1 MLYSLHAMQQAVLAP
16 WRMAA
21 EAHAG
26 MLRHPFNLLG
36 YTLAGRSAA
45 AACEVFES
53 TTRPYDKPKFN
64 YGSVITASGRVPV
77 VETIVDSRPF
87 CDLVHF
93 ERPGHKPN
101 PADAD
106 PKLLMVAPM
115 SGHHAT
121 LLRDTVATMLPDH
134 DVYITDW
141 RDARLVP
148 LAEGDFDLDDY
159 IDHVISFL
167 HRLGP
172 NVHVMAICQPSVPVL
187 AAVALMAAEND
198 RCQPASMVL
207 MGGPIDPRANPMAPN
222 KLAEQHPIEWFE
234 RCAISRV
241 PLPHRGFMRAVYPGF
256 LQLTGFM
263 TMNLDRH
270 IDAHVNLFRHLV
282 KGDGGGAQ
290 AHREFYD
297 EYLSVM
303 DLPAEFYLQ
312 TVGRIFQKHQ
322 LARGV
327 LESRGRKVD
336 CGAIERTA
344 LMTVEGERD
353 DISGPGQ
360 TAAAHELC
368 ARLPDRKRAH
378 HLQPQVGHFG
388 VFNGRRWR
396 EQIAPKVKAFIR
408 AQDRA

>member
-1 MLYSLHAMQQAVLAP
+1 
-16 WRMAA
+16 
-21 EAHAG
+21 
-26 MLRHPFNLLG
+26 
-36 YTLAGRSAA
+36 
-45 AACEVFES
+45 
-53 TTRPYDKPKFN
+53 
-64 YGSVITASGRVPV
+64 
-77 VETIVDSRPF
+77 
-87 CDLVHF
+87 
-93 ERPGHKPN
+93 
-101 PADAD
+101 
-106 PKLLMVAPM
+106 
-115 SGHHAT
+115 
-121 LLRDTVATMLPDH
+121 
-134 DVYITDW
+134 
-141 RDARLVP
+141 
-148 LAEGDFDLDDY
+148 
-159 IDHVISFL
+159 
-167 HRLGP
+167 
-172 NVHVMAICQPSVPVL
+172 
-187 AAVALMAAEND
+187 
-198 RCQPASMVL
+198 
-207 MGGPIDPRANPMAPN
+207 
-222 KLAEQHPIEWFE
+222 
-234 RCAISRV
+234 
-241 PLPHRGFMRAVYPGF
+241 MRAVYPGF

-282 KGDGGGAQ
+282 KGDGSGAQ

-312 TVGRIFQKHQ
+312 TVERIFQKHQ

-336 CGAIERTA
+336 CSAIERTA